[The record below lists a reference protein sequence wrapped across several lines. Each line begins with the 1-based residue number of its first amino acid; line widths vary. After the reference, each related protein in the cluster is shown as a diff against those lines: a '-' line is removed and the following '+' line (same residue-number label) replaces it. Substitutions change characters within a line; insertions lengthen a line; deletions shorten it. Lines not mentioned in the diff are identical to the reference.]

1 VACPLVLLTI
11 AVGVF
16 AVGLSLLRARELSL
30 RAPLAARP
38 FADVL
43 STWLREGEVARAEAL
58 CARLHPAWGAELASQ
73 ALGARA
79 QGDDVAFALQESLAR
94 ARMAGERHL
103 FAIRTLGRIAAPLAL
118 GSAIVELGLGFSPS
132 GAETI
137 DAASVQSALD
147 CALRAVATGFTT
159 AVFCQ
164 VSVAS
169 LQRQA
174 RARLDELRI
183 VADALTSQMPRTAR

>member
-1 VACPLVLLTI
+1 M
-11 AVGVF
+11 F

-30 RAPLAARP
+30 RAPLAAGA
-38 FADVL
+38 FAAAL
-43 STWLREGEVARAEAL
+43 SSWLREGDFARAEAL
-58 CARLHPAWGAELASQ
+58 CVQLHPAWGAELASR

-94 ARMAGERHL
+94 ARMAAERHL
-103 FAIRTLGRIAAPLAL
+103 FAIRTLGRIAVPMAL
-118 GSAIVELGLGFSPS
+118 GSAIVELGLGFSPG

-137 DAASVQSALD
+137 DAANVQSALD
-147 CALRAVATGFTT
+147 CALRVVATGFTT

-164 VSVAS
+164 LSVAS